1 MGFMHVMVKI
11 YSFMM
16 LSGGLCTTLILL
28 KYRKS
33 DLFVV
38 VWVISTCA
46 KYIPIGMGMLD
57 IFIIYYTFIATY
69 DSQDYYK

>member
-1 MGFMHVMVKI
+1 MHDIVKI

-38 VWVISTCA
+38 V
-46 KYIPIGMGMLD
+46 
-57 IFIIYYTFIATY
+57 
-69 DSQDYYK
+69 